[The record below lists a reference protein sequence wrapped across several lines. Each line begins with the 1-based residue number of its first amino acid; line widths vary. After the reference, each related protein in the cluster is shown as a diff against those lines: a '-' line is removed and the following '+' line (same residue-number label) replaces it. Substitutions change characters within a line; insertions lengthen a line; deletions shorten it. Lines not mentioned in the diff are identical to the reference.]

1 MTIRFATKND
11 IFALSELL
19 SELFYEELEF
29 TVNKKLQEKGLIAIL
44 ENENIGNILIVS
56 INEEI
61 VAMVNILYTISTAL
75 GTKVAILEDMIVSKN
90 FQNQNIGSELLKYAI
105 EVAKNKG
112 CKRITLLTDNDN
124 SNAHKFYKKSGFQKL
139 NMIPFRILI

>member
-1 MTIRFATKND
+1 MIIRFATKND

-19 SELFYEELEF
+19 SELFSQELEF
-29 TVNKKLQEKGLIAIL
+29 TVNKKLQEKGLLTIL

-56 INEEI
+56 INEKI
-61 VAMVNILYTISTAL
+61 VAMVNILYTISTSL
-75 GTKVAILEDMIVSKN
+75 GTKVALLEDMIVSKN

-124 SNAHKFYKKSGFQKL
+124 CHAHKFYKKSGFQKS
-139 NMIPFRILI
+139 NMIPFRIFI

>member
-1 MTIRFATKND
+1 MIIRFATKND

-19 SELFYEELEF
+19 SELFSQELEF
-29 TVNKKLQEKGLIAIL
+29 TVNKKLQEKGLLTIL

-56 INEEI
+56 INEKI

-124 SNAHKFYKKSGFQKL
+124 SHSHKFYKKSGFQKS

>member
-1 MTIRFATKND
+1 MIIRFATKND

-19 SELFYEELEF
+19 GELFYQELEF

-61 VAMVNILYTISTAL
+61 VAMVNILYTISTSL
-75 GTKVAILEDMIVSKN
+75 GTKVALLEDMIVSKN

-124 SNAHKFYKKSGFQKL
+124 SNAHKFYKKSGFQK
-139 NMIPFRILI
+139 

>member
-19 SELFYEELEF
+19 SELFSQELEF
-29 TVNKKLQEKGLIAIL
+29 SVNKKLQEKGLIAIL

-124 SNAHKFYKKSGFQKL
+124 SHAHKFYKKSGFQKS

>member
-1 MTIRFATKND
+1 MIIRFATKND

-19 SELFYEELEF
+19 SELFSQELEF
-29 TVNKKLQEKGLIAIL
+29 SVNKKLQEKGLIAIL

-124 SNAHKFYKKSGFQKL
+124 SHAHKFYKKSGFQKS

>member
-19 SELFYEELEF
+19 SELFSQELEF
-29 TVNKKLQEKGLIAIL
+29 SVNKKLQEKGLIAIL

>member
-1 MTIRFATKND
+1 MIIRFATKND
-11 IFALSELL
+11 IFSLSELL
-19 SELFYEELEF
+19 SELFSQELEF
-29 TVNKKLQEKGLIAIL
+29 TVNKKLQEKGLLTIL

-56 INEEI
+56 INEKI

-124 SNAHKFYKKSGFQKL
+124 SHAHKFYKKSGFQKS
-139 NMIPFRILI
+139 NMIPFRIFI

>member
-1 MTIRFATKND
+1 MIIRFATKND

-19 SELFYEELEF
+19 SELFSQELEF
-29 TVNKKLQEKGLIAIL
+29 TVNKKLQEKGLLTIL

-124 SNAHKFYKKSGFQKL
+124 SNAHKFYKKSGFQKS

>member
-1 MTIRFATKND
+1 MIIRFATKND

-19 SELFYEELEF
+19 SELFSQELEF
-29 TVNKKLQEKGLIAIL
+29 TVNKKLQEKGLLTIL

-56 INEEI
+56 INEKI

-112 CKRITLLTDNDN
+112 CKRITLLTDNDKCH
-124 SNAHKFYKKSGFQKL
+124 AHKFYKKSGFQKS
-139 NMIPFRILI
+139 NMIPFRIFI

>member
-1 MTIRFATKND
+1 MIIRFATKND

-19 SELFYEELEF
+19 SELFSQELEF
-29 TVNKKLQEKGLIAIL
+29 TVNKKLQEKGLLTIL

-124 SNAHKFYKKSGFQKL
+124 SPAHKFYKKSGFQKS
-139 NMIPFRILI
+139 NMIPFRIFI

>member
-1 MTIRFATKND
+1 MIIRFATKND

-19 SELFYEELEF
+19 SELFSQELEF
-29 TVNKKLQEKGLIAIL
+29 TVNKKLQEKGIIAIL

-56 INEEI
+56 INEKI

-124 SNAHKFYKKSGFQKL
+124 SHAHKFYKKSGFQKS

>member
-1 MTIRFATKND
+1 MIIRFATKND

-19 SELFYEELEF
+19 SELFSQELEF

-124 SNAHKFYKKSGFQKL
+124 SHAHKFYKKSGFQKS